1 MEHPNIRSR
10 SHLFTIR
17 VWQEQIGA
25 EQTEWR
31 GKVQVFPRREVRYFR
46 DWAALAPLLL
56 TLLAES
62 EGDGPPW

>member
-1 MEHPNIRSR
+1 MEHPNARSR

-25 EQTEWR
+25 KQAEWR
-31 GKVQVFPRREVRYFR
+31 GKVQVFPSGEVRYFR
-46 DWAALAPLLL
+46 DWATLVPLLR

-62 EGDGPPW
+62 EVERPP